1 LKKLASLLF
10 ACVMMIA
17 SWPHSAVRAYTP
29 VGVLPLTVIAQP
41 FNITGTSVVRFVF
54 TAPNEALLD
63 NGNIVDVQLHRR
75 VGTRD
80 SLRSIATGAAKVRV
94 IDTVS
99 TSLRNVKR
107 EADGRLVL
115 NTTVSMQSEAASSLT
130 FSFDGVYPVTLR
142 IRNAQTNE
150 VIASVLT
157 FVNKRQDLVASP
169 VPITTLIR
177 LTAKPSLSPEGI
189 VTVTD
194 ETRQKVGDFV
204 AFLATYSSPL
214 TIGIEPEILSALALS
229 DQTQDAQLLTNL
241 REQLRRFSVVTST
254 FAISDVSMFAAAS
267 LDDEFIEQLRLG
279 ESTLNRYLP
288 DVVIQRSSWIA
299 DAPVTTDGAQLLR
312 KAGIVSLLL
321 TPNAQRNTSGASSP
335 SVMTRPEGRPADYMS
350 IVKVDS
356 DIATALSSSAAN
368 TSPVLFAYRTAAVA
382 AILADDLRASG
393 QSSDALRIVVSS
405 QTGELVANNAL
416 SLTARAIVG
425 ANGLSVV
432 DMAAPYLVT
441 AQTPVTTFSAT
452 APSNSQERA
461 RQITAVRR
469 DVDATASMIGEA
481 DVRRD
486 LWAHLLSLGESSR
499 AGSAQRYL
507 DGLSGLLVATRQA
520 VTINTPGS
528 ITLSGR
534 NSTIRLQVRNNSATA
549 LIIRLRLASA
559 KLDLDTP
566 DRLVELNPE
575 STTEIEVPAQALS
588 NGRFPISMTVTTP
601 AGNVDVVP
609 RTTITARVN
618 ALAGYGQLVSISLL
632 LVLGAWWWS
641 HWRRGKV
648 GTARA
653 TTVSSQ

>member
-1 LKKLASLLF
+1 MKKLAVLLF
-10 ACVMMIA
+10 VFVITVA
-17 SWPHSAVRAYTP
+17 SWPHTVVRAYTP
-29 VGVLPLTVIAQP
+29 VGVLPLTVISQP
-41 FNITGTSVVRFVF
+41 FNITGASVVRFVF

-63 NGNIVDVQLHRR
+63 NRNIVDVQLHRR
-75 VGTRD
+75 VATRD
-80 SLRSIATGAAKVRV
+80 SLQSIATGEATVRV
-94 IDTVS
+94 VDTVS
-99 TSLRNVKR
+99 TSLRNVSR
-107 EADGRLVL
+107 DADGHLVL
-115 NTTVSMQSEAASSLT
+115 NTTVSMQSQAASSLT
-130 FSFDGVYPVTLR
+130 FSFDGVYPITLR
-142 IRNAQTNE
+142 IRNAQTDE
-150 VIASVLT
+150 VISSVLT
-157 FVNKRQDLVASP
+157 FVNKRQDIVSSP

-177 LTAKPSLSPEGI
+177 LSATPSLSPEG
-189 VTVTD
+189 TVAVSD
-194 ETRQKVGDFV
+194 DTRQKVRDFV
-204 AFLATYSSPL
+204 AFLATYSAPL

-254 FAISDVSMFAAAS
+254 FATTDVSMFAAAR

-288 DVVIQRSSWIA
+288 EVVIQRSSWIA
-299 DAPVTTDGAQLLR
+299 DAPVTAAGAQLLR
-312 KAGIVSLLL
+312 KAGIVSLLMM
-321 TPNAQRNTSGASSP
+321 PNAQRNTSAAGSSA
-335 SVMTRPEGRPADYMS
+335 VMTRPEGRPSDYMS

-356 DIATALSSSAAN
+356 DIATALSSSSAK
-368 TSPVLFAYRTAAVA
+368 TSPILSAYRGAAEA
-382 AILADDLRASG
+382 ALIADDLRASG
-393 QSSDALRIVVSS
+393 QSSDGLRIVVSS

-432 DMAAPYLVT
+432 DMAAPYVVT
-441 AQTPVTTFSAT
+441 AQTPITTFSST
-452 APSNSQERA
+452 PPTNSQDRA
-461 RQITAVRR
+461 QQISAARR
-469 DVDATASMIGEA
+469 DLDATASMIGDA

-486 LWAHLLSLGESSR
+486 LWAHLLSMGESSR

-507 DGLSGLLVATRQA
+507 DGLSALLLATRQA
-520 VTINTPGS
+520 VTINTPGT

-534 NSTIRLQVRNNSATA
+534 DSIIRLQVRNNSATS
-549 LIIRLRLASA
+549 LTIRLQLTSA
-559 KLDLDTP
+559 KLELDTP

-601 AGNVDVVP
+601 SGNVDVVA

-641 HWRRGKV
+641 HWRRGKIEA
-648 GTARA
+648 ARA
-653 TTVSSQ
+653 TTVSS

>member
-1 LKKLASLLF
+1 MLLF
-10 ACVMMIA
+10 VFVITVA
-17 SWPHSAVRAYTP
+17 SWPHTIVRAYTP
-29 VGVLPLTVIAQP
+29 VGVLPLTVISQP
-41 FNITGTSVVRFVF
+41 FNITGASVVRFVF

-63 NGNIVDVQLHRR
+63 NRNIVDVQLHRR
-75 VGTRD
+75 VATRD
-80 SLRSIATGAAKVRV
+80 SLQSIATGEATVRV
-94 IDTVS
+94 VDTVS
-99 TSLRNVKR
+99 TSLRNVSR
-107 EADGRLVL
+107 DADGHLVL
-115 NTTVSMQSEAASSLT
+115 NTTVSMQSQAASSLT
-130 FSFDGVYPVTLR
+130 FSFDGVYPITLR
-142 IRNAQTNE
+142 IRNAQTDE
-150 VIASVLT
+150 VISSVLT
-157 FVNKRQDLVASP
+157 FVNKRQDIVSSP

-177 LTAKPSLSPEGI
+177 LSATPSLSPEGT
-189 VTVTD
+189 VTVSD
-194 ETRQKVGDFV
+194 DTRQKVRDFV
-204 AFLATYSSPL
+204 AFLTTYSAPL

-254 FAISDVSMFAAAS
+254 FAITDVSMFAAAR

-299 DAPVTTDGAQLLR
+299 DAPVTAAGTQLLR
-312 KAGIVSLLL
+312 KAGIVSLLMM
-321 TPNAQRNTSGASSP
+321 PNAQRNTSAAGSP
-335 SVMTRPEGRPADYMS
+335 AVMTRPEGRPSDYMS

-356 DIATALSSSAAN
+356 DIATALSSSSAK
-368 TSPVLFAYRTAAVA
+368 TSPILSAYRGAAEA
-382 AILADDLRASG
+382 ALIADDLRASG
-393 QSSDALRIVVSS
+393 QSSDGLRIVVSS

-432 DMAAPYLVT
+432 DMAAPYVVT
-441 AQTPVTTFSAT
+441 AQTPITTFSST
-452 APSNSQERA
+452 APTNSQDRA
-461 RQITAVRR
+461 QQISAARR
-469 DVDATASMIGEA
+469 DLDATASMIGDA

-486 LWAHLLSLGESSR
+486 LWAHLLSMGESSR

-507 DGLSGLLVATRQA
+507 DGLSALLLATRQA
-520 VTINTPGS
+520 VTINTPGT

-534 NSTIRLQVRNNSATA
+534 DSIIRLQVRNNSATS
-549 LIIRLRLASA
+549 LTIRLQLTSA
-559 KLDLDTP
+559 KLELDTP

-601 AGNVDVVP
+601 SGNVDVVA

-641 HWRRGKV
+641 HWRRGKIEA
-648 GTARA
+648 ARA
-653 TTVSSQ
+653 TTVSS

>member
-1 LKKLASLLF
+1 
-10 ACVMMIA
+10 MA
-17 SWPHSAVRAYTP
+17 SWPHTVVRAYTP
-29 VGVLPLTVIAQP
+29 VGVLPLTVISQP
-41 FNITGTSVVRFVF
+41 FNITGASVVRFVF

-63 NGNIVDVQLHRR
+63 NRNIVDVQLHRR
-75 VGTRD
+75 VATRD
-80 SLRSIATGAAKVRV
+80 SLQSIATGEATVRV
-94 IDTVS
+94 VDTVS
-99 TSLRNVKR
+99 TSLRNVSR
-107 EADGRLVL
+107 DADGHLVL
-115 NTTVSMQSEAASSLT
+115 NTTVSMQSQAASSLT
-130 FSFDGVYPVTLR
+130 FSFDGVYPITLR
-142 IRNAQTNE
+142 IRNAQTDE
-150 VIASVLT
+150 VISSVLT
-157 FVNKRQDLVASP
+157 FVNKRQDIVSSP

-177 LTAKPSLSPEGI
+177 LSATPSLSPEGT
-189 VTVTD
+189 VTVSD
-194 ETRQKVGDFV
+194 DTRQKVRDFV
-204 AFLATYSSPL
+204 AFLTTYSAPL

-254 FAISDVSMFAAAS
+254 FATTDVSMFAAAR

-299 DAPVTTDGAQLLR
+299 DAPVTAAGAQLLR
-312 KAGIVSLLL
+312 KAGIVSLLMM
-321 TPNAQRNTSGASSP
+321 PNAQRNTSAAGSP
-335 SVMTRPEGRPADYMS
+335 AVMTRPEGRPSDYMS

-356 DIATALSSSAAN
+356 DIATALSSSSAK
-368 TSPVLFAYRTAAVA
+368 TSPILSAYRGAAEA
-382 AILADDLRASG
+382 ALIADDLRASG
-393 QSSDALRIVVSS
+393 QSSDGLRIVVSS

-432 DMAAPYLVT
+432 DMAAPYVVT
-441 AQTPVTTFSAT
+441 AQTPITTFSST
-452 APSNSQERA
+452 PPTNSQDRA
-461 RQITAVRR
+461 QQISAARR
-469 DVDATASMIGEA
+469 DLDATASMIGDA

-486 LWAHLLSLGESSR
+486 LWAHLLSMGESSR

-507 DGLSGLLVATRQA
+507 DGLSALLLATRQA
-520 VTINTPGS
+520 VTINTPGT

-534 NSTIRLQVRNNSATA
+534 DSIIRLQVRNNSATS
-549 LIIRLRLASA
+549 LTIRLQLTSA
-559 KLDLDTP
+559 KLELDTP

-601 AGNVDVVP
+601 SGNVDVVA

-641 HWRRGKV
+641 HWRRGKIEA
-648 GTARA
+648 ARA
-653 TTVSSQ
+653 TTVSS

>member
-1 LKKLASLLF
+1 
-10 ACVMMIA
+10 MA
-17 SWPHSAVRAYTP
+17 SWPHTVVRAYTP
-29 VGVLPLTVIAQP
+29 VGVLPLTVISQP
-41 FNITGTSVVRFVF
+41 FNITGASVVRFVF

-63 NGNIVDVQLHRR
+63 NRNIVDVQLHRR
-75 VGTRD
+75 VATRD
-80 SLRSIATGAAKVRV
+80 SLQSIATGEATVRV
-94 IDTVS
+94 VDTVS
-99 TSLRNVKR
+99 TSLRNVSR
-107 EADGRLVL
+107 DADGHLVL
-115 NTTVSMQSEAASSLT
+115 NTTVSMQSQAASSLT
-130 FSFDGVYPVTLR
+130 FSFDGVYPITLR
-142 IRNAQTNE
+142 IRNAQTDE
-150 VIASVLT
+150 VISSVLT
-157 FVNKRQDLVASP
+157 FVNKRQDIVSSP

-177 LTAKPSLSPEGI
+177 LSATPSLSPEG
-189 VTVTD
+189 TVAVSD
-194 ETRQKVGDFV
+194 DTRQKVRDFV
-204 AFLATYSSPL
+204 AFLATYSAPL

-254 FAISDVSMFAAAS
+254 FATTDVSMFAAAR

-288 DVVIQRSSWIA
+288 EVVIQRSSWIA
-299 DAPVTTDGAQLLR
+299 DAPVTAAGAQLLR
-312 KAGIVSLLL
+312 KAGIVSLLMM
-321 TPNAQRNTSGASSP
+321 PNAQRNTSAAGSP
-335 SVMTRPEGRPADYMS
+335 AVMTRPEGRPSDYMS

-356 DIATALSSSAAN
+356 DIATALSSSSAK
-368 TSPVLFAYRTAAVA
+368 TSPILSAYRGAAEA
-382 AILADDLRASG
+382 ALIADDLRASG
-393 QSSDALRIVVSS
+393 QSSDGLRIVVSS

-432 DMAAPYLVT
+432 DMAAPYIVT
-441 AQTPVTTFSAT
+441 AQTPITTFSST
-452 APSNSQERA
+452 PPTNSQDRA
-461 RQITAVRR
+461 QQISAARR
-469 DVDATASMIGEA
+469 DLDATASMIGDA

-486 LWAHLLSLGESSR
+486 LWAHLLSMGESSR

-507 DGLSGLLVATRQA
+507 DGLSALLLATRQA
-520 VTINTPGS
+520 VTINTPGT

-534 NSTIRLQVRNNSATA
+534 DSIIRLQVRNNSATS
-549 LIIRLRLASA
+549 LTIRLQLTSA
-559 KLDLDTP
+559 KLELDTP

-601 AGNVDVVP
+601 SGNVDVVA

-641 HWRRGKV
+641 HWRRGKIEA
-648 GTARA
+648 ARA
-653 TTVSSQ
+653 TTVSS

>member
-1 LKKLASLLF
+1 MLLF
-10 ACVMMIA
+10 VFVITVA
-17 SWPHSAVRAYTP
+17 SWPHTVVRAYTP
-29 VGVLPLTVIAQP
+29 AGVLPLTVISQP
-41 FNITGTSVVRFVF
+41 FNITGASVVRFVF

-63 NGNIVDVQLHRR
+63 NRNIVDVQLHRR
-75 VGTRD
+75 VATRD
-80 SLRSIATGAAKVRV
+80 SLQSIATGEATVRV
-94 IDTVS
+94 VDTVS
-99 TSLRNVKR
+99 TSLRNVSR
-107 EADGRLVL
+107 DADGHLVL
-115 NTTVSMQSEAASSLT
+115 NTTVSMQSQAASSLT
-130 FSFDGVYPVTLR
+130 FSFDGVYPITLR
-142 IRNAQTNE
+142 IRNAQTDE
-150 VIASVLT
+150 VISSVLT
-157 FVNKRQDLVASP
+157 FVNKRQDIVSSP

-177 LTAKPSLSPEGI
+177 LSATPSLSPEGT
-189 VTVTD
+189 VTVSD
-194 ETRQKVGDFV
+194 DTRQKVRDFV
-204 AFLATYSSPL
+204 AFLTTYSSPL

-254 FAISDVSMFAAAS
+254 FATTDVSMFAAAR

-299 DAPVTTDGAQLLR
+299 EAPVTAAGAQLLR
-312 KAGIVSLLL
+312 KAGIVSLLMM
-321 TPNAQRNTSGASSP
+321 PNAQRNTSAAGSP
-335 SVMTRPEGRPADYMS
+335 AVMTRPEGRPSDYMS

-356 DIATALSSSAAN
+356 DIATALSSSSAK
-368 TSPVLFAYRTAAVA
+368 TSPILSAYRGAAEA
-382 AILADDLRASG
+382 ALIADDLRASG
-393 QSSDALRIVVSS
+393 QSSDELRIVVSS

-432 DMAAPYLVT
+432 DMAAPYVVT
-441 AQTPVTTFSAT
+441 AQTPITTFSST
-452 APSNSQERA
+452 APTNSQDRA
-461 RQITAVRR
+461 QQISAARR
-469 DVDATASMIGEA
+469 DLDATASMIGDA

-486 LWAHLLSLGESSR
+486 LWAHLLSMGESSR

-507 DGLSGLLVATRQA
+507 DGLSALLLATRQA
-520 VTINTPGS
+520 VTINTPGT

-534 NSTIRLQVRNNSATA
+534 DSIIRLQVRNNSATS
-549 LIIRLRLASA
+549 LTIRLQLTSA
-559 KLDLDTP
+559 KLELDTP

-601 AGNVDVVP
+601 SGNVDVVA

-641 HWRRGKV
+641 HWRRGKIEA
-648 GTARA
+648 ARA
-653 TTVSSQ
+653 TTVSS

>member
-1 LKKLASLLF
+1 
-10 ACVMMIA
+10 MA
-17 SWPHSAVRAYTP
+17 SWPHTVVRAYTP
-29 VGVLPLTVIAQP
+29 VGVLPLTVISQP
-41 FNITGTSVVRFVF
+41 FNITGASVVRFVF

-63 NGNIVDVQLHRR
+63 NRNIVDVQLHRR
-75 VGTRD
+75 VATRD
-80 SLRSIATGAAKVRV
+80 SLQSIATGEATVRV
-94 IDTVS
+94 VDTVS
-99 TSLRNVKR
+99 TSLRNVSR
-107 EADGRLVL
+107 DADGHLVL
-115 NTTVSMQSEAASSLT
+115 NTTVSMQSQAASSLT
-130 FSFDGVYPVTLR
+130 FSFDGVYPITLR
-142 IRNAQTNE
+142 IRNAQTDE
-150 VIASVLT
+150 VISSVLT
-157 FVNKRQDLVASP
+157 FVNKRQDIVSSP

-177 LTAKPSLSPEGI
+177 LSATPSLSPEG
-189 VTVTD
+189 TVAVSD
-194 ETRQKVGDFV
+194 DTRQKVRDFV
-204 AFLATYSSPL
+204 AFLATYSAPL

-254 FAISDVSMFAAAS
+254 FATTDVSMFAAAR

-299 DAPVTTDGAQLLR
+299 DAPVTAAGAQLLR
-312 KAGIVSLLL
+312 KAGIVSLLMM
-321 TPNAQRNTSGASSP
+321 PNAQRNTSAAGSP
-335 SVMTRPEGRPADYMS
+335 AVMTRPEGRPSDYMS

-356 DIATALSSSAAN
+356 DIATALSSSSAK
-368 TSPVLFAYRTAAVA
+368 TSPILSAYRGAAEA
-382 AILADDLRASG
+382 ALIADDLRASG
-393 QSSDALRIVVSS
+393 QSSDGLRIVVSS

-432 DMAAPYLVT
+432 DMAAPYIVT
-441 AQTPVTTFSAT
+441 AQTPITTFSST
-452 APSNSQERA
+452 PPTNSQDRA
-461 RQITAVRR
+461 QQISAARR
-469 DVDATASMIGEA
+469 DLDATASMIGDA

-486 LWAHLLSLGESSR
+486 LWAHLLSMGESSR

-507 DGLSGLLVATRQA
+507 DGLSALLLATRQA
-520 VTINTPGS
+520 VTINTPGT

-534 NSTIRLQVRNNSATA
+534 DSIIRLQVRNNSATS
-549 LIIRLRLASA
+549 LTIRLQLTSA
-559 KLDLDTP
+559 KLELDTP

-601 AGNVDVVP
+601 SGNVDVVA

-641 HWRRGKV
+641 HWRRGKIEA
-648 GTARA
+648 ARA
-653 TTVSSQ
+653 TTVSS

>member
-1 LKKLASLLF
+1 LKKLAVLLF
-10 ACVMMIA
+10 VFVITVA
-17 SWPHSAVRAYTP
+17 SWPHTVVRAYTP
-29 VGVLPLTVIAQP
+29 VGVLPLTVISQP
-41 FNITGTSVVRFVF
+41 FNITGASVVRFVF

-63 NGNIVDVQLHRR
+63 NRNIVDVQLHRR
-75 VGTRD
+75 VATRD
-80 SLRSIATGAAKVRV
+80 SLQSIATGEATVRV
-94 IDTVS
+94 VDTVS
-99 TSLRNVKR
+99 TSLRNVSR
-107 EADGRLVL
+107 DADGHLVL
-115 NTTVSMQSEAASSLT
+115 NTTVSMQSQAASSLT
-130 FSFDGVYPVTLR
+130 FSFDGVYPITLR
-142 IRNAQTNE
+142 IRNAQTDE
-150 VIASVLT
+150 VISSVLT
-157 FVNKRQDLVASP
+157 FVNKRQDIVSSP

-177 LTAKPSLSPEGI
+177 LSATPSLSPEG
-189 VTVTD
+189 TVAVSD
-194 ETRQKVGDFV
+194 DTRQKVRDFV
-204 AFLATYSSPL
+204 AFLATYSAPL

-254 FAISDVSMFAAAS
+254 FATTDVSMFAAAR

-288 DVVIQRSSWIA
+288 EVVIQRSSWIA
-299 DAPVTTDGAQLLR
+299 DAPVTAAGAQLLR
-312 KAGIVSLLL
+312 KAGIVSLLMM
-321 TPNAQRNTSGASSP
+321 PNAQRNTSAAGSSA
-335 SVMTRPEGRPADYMS
+335 VMTRPEGRPSDYMS

-356 DIATALSSSAAN
+356 DIATALSSSSAK
-368 TSPVLFAYRTAAVA
+368 TSPILSAYRGAAEA
-382 AILADDLRASG
+382 ALIADDLRASG
-393 QSSDALRIVVSS
+393 QSSDGLRIVVSS

-432 DMAAPYLVT
+432 DMAAPYVVT
-441 AQTPVTTFSAT
+441 AQTPITTFSST
-452 APSNSQERA
+452 PPTNSQDRA
-461 RQITAVRR
+461 QQISAARR
-469 DVDATASMIGEA
+469 DLDATASMIGDA

-486 LWAHLLSLGESSR
+486 LWAHLLSMGESSR

-507 DGLSGLLVATRQA
+507 DGLSALLLATRQA
-520 VTINTPGS
+520 VTINTPGT

-534 NSTIRLQVRNNSATA
+534 DSIIRLQVRNNSATS
-549 LIIRLRLASA
+549 LTIRLQLTSA
-559 KLDLDTP
+559 KLELDTP

-601 AGNVDVVP
+601 SGNVDVVA

-641 HWRRGKV
+641 HWRRGKIEA
-648 GTARA
+648 ARA
-653 TTVSSQ
+653 TTVSS

>member
-1 LKKLASLLF
+1 MKKLAVLLF
-10 ACVMMIA
+10 VFVITMA
-17 SWPHSAVRAYTP
+17 SWPHTVVRAYTP
-29 VGVLPLTVIAQP
+29 VGVLPLTVISQP
-41 FNITGTSVVRFVF
+41 FNITGASVVRFVF

-63 NGNIVDVQLHRR
+63 NRNIVDVQLHRR
-75 VGTRD
+75 VATRD
-80 SLRSIATGAAKVRV
+80 SLQSIATGEATVRV
-94 IDTVS
+94 VDTVS
-99 TSLRNVKR
+99 TSLRNVSR
-107 EADGRLVL
+107 DADGHLVL
-115 NTTVSMQSEAASSLT
+115 NTTVSMQSQAASSLT
-130 FSFDGVYPVTLR
+130 FSFDGVYPITLR
-142 IRNAQTNE
+142 IRNAQTDE
-150 VIASVLT
+150 VISSVLT
-157 FVNKRQDLVASP
+157 FVNKRQDIVSSP

-177 LTAKPSLSPEGI
+177 LSATPSLSPEG
-189 VTVTD
+189 TVAVSD
-194 ETRQKVGDFV
+194 DTRQKVRDFV
-204 AFLATYSSPL
+204 AFLATYSAPL

-254 FAISDVSMFAAAS
+254 FATTDVSMFAAAR

-288 DVVIQRSSWIA
+288 EVVIQRSSWIA
-299 DAPVTTDGAQLLR
+299 DAPVTAAGAQLLR
-312 KAGIVSLLL
+312 KAGIVSLLMM
-321 TPNAQRNTSGASSP
+321 PNAQRNTSAAGSP
-335 SVMTRPEGRPADYMS
+335 AVMTRPEGRPSDYMS

-356 DIATALSSSAAN
+356 DIATALSSSSAK
-368 TSPVLFAYRTAAVA
+368 TSPILSAYRGAAEA
-382 AILADDLRASG
+382 ALIADDLRASG
-393 QSSDALRIVVSS
+393 QSSDGLRIVVSS

-432 DMAAPYLVT
+432 DMAAPYVVT
-441 AQTPVTTFSAT
+441 AQTPITTFSST
-452 APSNSQERA
+452 PPTNSQDRA
-461 RQITAVRR
+461 QQISAARR
-469 DVDATASMIGEA
+469 DLDATASMIGDA

-486 LWAHLLSLGESSR
+486 LWAHLLSMGESSR

-507 DGLSGLLVATRQA
+507 DGLSALLLATRQA
-520 VTINTPGS
+520 VTINTPGT

-534 NSTIRLQVRNNSATA
+534 DSIIRLQVRNNSATS
-549 LIIRLRLASA
+549 LTIRLQLTSA
-559 KLDLDTP
+559 KLELDTP

-601 AGNVDVVP
+601 SGNVDVVA

-641 HWRRGKV
+641 HWRRGKIEA
-648 GTARA
+648 ARA
-653 TTVSSQ
+653 TTVSS

>member
-1 LKKLASLLF
+1 
-10 ACVMMIA
+10 MA
-17 SWPHSAVRAYTP
+17 SWPHTVVRAYTP
-29 VGVLPLTVIAQP
+29 VGVLPLTVISQP
-41 FNITGTSVVRFVF
+41 FNITGASVVRFVF

-63 NGNIVDVQLHRR
+63 NRNIVDVQLHRR
-75 VGTRD
+75 VATRD
-80 SLRSIATGAAKVRV
+80 SLQSIATGEATVRV
-94 IDTVS
+94 VDTVS
-99 TSLRNVKR
+99 TSLRNVSR
-107 EADGRLVL
+107 DADGHLVL
-115 NTTVSMQSEAASSLT
+115 NTTVSMQSQAASSLT
-130 FSFDGVYPVTLR
+130 FSFDGVYPITLR
-142 IRNAQTNE
+142 IRSAQTDE
-150 VIASVLT
+150 VISSVLT
-157 FVNKRQDLVASP
+157 FVNKRQDIVSSP

-177 LTAKPSLSPEGI
+177 LSATPSLSPEGT
-189 VTVTD
+189 VTVSD
-194 ETRQKVGDFV
+194 DTRQKVRDFV
-204 AFLATYSSPL
+204 AFLTTYSAPL

-254 FAISDVSMFAAAS
+254 FATTDVSMFAAAR

-299 DAPVTTDGAQLLR
+299 DAPVTAAGTQLLR
-312 KAGIVSLLL
+312 KAGIVSLLMM
-321 TPNAQRNTSGASSP
+321 PNAQRNTSAAGSP
-335 SVMTRPEGRPADYMS
+335 AVMTRPEGRPSDYMS

-356 DIATALSSSAAN
+356 DIATALSSSSAK
-368 TSPVLFAYRTAAVA
+368 TSPILSAYRGAAEA
-382 AILADDLRASG
+382 ALIADDLRASG
-393 QSSDALRIVVSS
+393 QSSDGLRIVVSS

-432 DMAAPYLVT
+432 DMAAPYVVT
-441 AQTPVTTFSAT
+441 AQTPITTFSST
-452 APSNSQERA
+452 APTNSQDRA
-461 RQITAVRR
+461 QQISAARR
-469 DVDATASMIGEA
+469 DLDATASMIGDA

-486 LWAHLLSLGESSR
+486 LWAHLLSMGESSR

-507 DGLSGLLVATRQA
+507 DGLSALLLATRQA
-520 VTINTPGS
+520 VTINTPGT

-534 NSTIRLQVRNNSATA
+534 DSIIRLQVRNNSATS
-549 LIIRLRLASA
+549 LTIRLQLTSA
-559 KLDLDTP
+559 KLELDTP

-601 AGNVDVVP
+601 SGNVDVVA

-641 HWRRGKV
+641 HWRRGKIEA
-648 GTARA
+648 ARA
-653 TTVSSQ
+653 TTVSS

>member
-1 LKKLASLLF
+1 
-10 ACVMMIA
+10 
-17 SWPHSAVRAYTP
+17 
-29 VGVLPLTVIAQP
+29 
-41 FNITGTSVVRFVF
+41 
-54 TAPNEALLD
+54 
-63 NGNIVDVQLHRR
+63 
-75 VGTRD
+75 
-80 SLRSIATGAAKVRV
+80 
-94 IDTVS
+94 
-99 TSLRNVKR
+99 
-107 EADGRLVL
+107 
-115 NTTVSMQSEAASSLT
+115 
-130 FSFDGVYPVTLR
+130 
-142 IRNAQTNE
+142 
-150 VIASVLT
+150 
-157 FVNKRQDLVASP
+157 VNKRQDIVSSP

-177 LTAKPSLSPEGI
+177 LSATPSLSPEGT
-189 VTVTD
+189 VTVSD
-194 ETRQKVGDFV
+194 DTRQKVRDFV
-204 AFLATYSSPL
+204 AFLTTYSAPL

-254 FAISDVSMFAAAS
+254 FATTDVSMFAAAR

-299 DAPVTTDGAQLLR
+299 DAPVTAAGAQLLR
-312 KAGIVSLLL
+312 KAGIVSLLMM
-321 TPNAQRNTSGASSP
+321 PNAQRNTSAAGSP
-335 SVMTRPEGRPADYMS
+335 AVMTRPEGRPSDYMS

-356 DIATALSSSAAN
+356 DIATALSSSSAK
-368 TSPVLFAYRTAAVA
+368 TSPILSAYRGAAEA
-382 AILADDLRASG
+382 ALIADDLRASG
-393 QSSDALRIVVSS
+393 QSSDGLRIVVSS

-432 DMAAPYLVT
+432 DMAAPYVVT
-441 AQTPVTTFSAT
+441 AQTPITTFSST
-452 APSNSQERA
+452 PPTNSQDRA
-461 RQITAVRR
+461 QQISAARR
-469 DVDATASMIGEA
+469 DLDATASMIGDA

-486 LWAHLLSLGESSR
+486 LWAHLLSMGESSR

-507 DGLSGLLVATRQA
+507 DGLSALLLATRQA
-520 VTINTPGS
+520 VTINTPGT

-534 NSTIRLQVRNNSATA
+534 DSIIRLQVRNNSATS
-549 LIIRLRLASA
+549 LTIRLQLTSA
-559 KLDLDTP
+559 KLELDTP

-601 AGNVDVVP
+601 SGNVDVVA

-641 HWRRGKV
+641 HWRRGKIEA
-648 GTARA
+648 ARA
-653 TTVSSQ
+653 TTVSS

>member
-1 LKKLASLLF
+1 
-10 ACVMMIA
+10 MA
-17 SWPHSAVRAYTP
+17 SWPHTVVRAYTP
-29 VGVLPLTVIAQP
+29 VGVLPLTVISQP
-41 FNITGTSVVRFVF
+41 FNITGASVVRFVF

-63 NGNIVDVQLHRR
+63 NRNIVDVQLHRR
-75 VGTRD
+75 VATRD
-80 SLRSIATGAAKVRV
+80 SLQSIATGEATVRV
-94 IDTVS
+94 VDTVS
-99 TSLRNVKR
+99 TSLRNVSR
-107 EADGRLVL
+107 DADGHLVL
-115 NTTVSMQSEAASSLT
+115 NTTVSMQSQAASSLT
-130 FSFDGVYPVTLR
+130 FSFDGVYPITLR
-142 IRNAQTNE
+142 IRNAQTDE
-150 VIASVLT
+150 VISSVLT
-157 FVNKRQDLVASP
+157 FVNKRQDIVSSP

-177 LTAKPSLSPEGI
+177 LSATPSLSPEGT
-189 VTVTD
+189 VTVSD
-194 ETRQKVGDFV
+194 DTRQKVRDFV
-204 AFLATYSSPL
+204 AFLTTYSAPL

-254 FAISDVSMFAAAS
+254 FATTDVSMFAAAR

-299 DAPVTTDGAQLLR
+299 DAPVTAAGAQLLR
-312 KAGIVSLLL
+312 KAGIVSLLMM
-321 TPNAQRNTSGASSP
+321 PNAQRNTSAAGSP
-335 SVMTRPEGRPADYMS
+335 AVMTRPEGRPSDYMS

-356 DIATALSSSAAN
+356 DIATALSSSSAK
-368 TSPVLFAYRTAAVA
+368 TSPILSAYRGAAEA
-382 AILADDLRASG
+382 ALIADDLRASG
-393 QSSDALRIVVSS
+393 QSSDGLRIVVSS

-432 DMAAPYLVT
+432 DMAAPYIVT
-441 AQTPVTTFSAT
+441 AQTPITTFSST
-452 APSNSQERA
+452 PPTNSQDRA
-461 RQITAVRR
+461 QQISAARR
-469 DVDATASMIGEA
+469 DLDATASMIGDA

-486 LWAHLLSLGESSR
+486 LWAHLLSMGESSR

-507 DGLSGLLVATRQA
+507 DGLSALLLATRQA
-520 VTINTPGS
+520 VTINTPGT

-534 NSTIRLQVRNNSATA
+534 DSIIRLQVRNNSATS
-549 LIIRLRLASA
+549 LTIRLQLTSA
-559 KLDLDTP
+559 KLELDTP

-601 AGNVDVVP
+601 SGNVDVVA

-641 HWRRGKV
+641 HWRRGKIEA
-648 GTARA
+648 ARA
-653 TTVSSQ
+653 TTVSS

>member
-1 LKKLASLLF
+1 LKKLAVLLF
-10 ACVMMIA
+10 VFVITMA
-17 SWPHSAVRAYTP
+17 SWPHTVVRAYTP
-29 VGVLPLTVIAQP
+29 VGVLPLTVISQP
-41 FNITGTSVVRFVF
+41 FNITGASVVRFVF

-63 NGNIVDVQLHRR
+63 NRNIVDVQLHRR
-75 VGTRD
+75 VATRD
-80 SLRSIATGAAKVRV
+80 SLQSIATGEATVRV
-94 IDTVS
+94 VDTVS
-99 TSLRNVKR
+99 TSLRNVSR
-107 EADGRLVL
+107 DADGHLVL
-115 NTTVSMQSEAASSLT
+115 NTTVSMQSQAASSLT
-130 FSFDGVYPVTLR
+130 FSFDGVYPITLR
-142 IRNAQTNE
+142 IRNAQTDE
-150 VIASVLT
+150 VISSVLT
-157 FVNKRQDLVASP
+157 FVNKRQDIVSSP

-177 LTAKPSLSPEGI
+177 LSATPSLSPEG
-189 VTVTD
+189 TVAVSD
-194 ETRQKVGDFV
+194 DTRQKVRDFV
-204 AFLATYSSPL
+204 AFLATYSAPL

-254 FAISDVSMFAAAS
+254 FATTDVSMFAAAR

-288 DVVIQRSSWIA
+288 EVVIQRSSWIA
-299 DAPVTTDGAQLLR
+299 DAPVTAAGAQLLR
-312 KAGIVSLLL
+312 KAGIVSLLMM
-321 TPNAQRNTSGASSP
+321 PNAQRNTSAAGSP
-335 SVMTRPEGRPADYMS
+335 AVMTRPEGRPSDYMS

-356 DIATALSSSAAN
+356 DIATALSSSSAK
-368 TSPVLFAYRTAAVA
+368 TSPILSAYRGAAEA
-382 AILADDLRASG
+382 ALIADDLRASG
-393 QSSDALRIVVSS
+393 QSSDGLRIVVSS

-432 DMAAPYLVT
+432 DMAAPYVVT
-441 AQTPVTTFSAT
+441 AQTPITTFSST
-452 APSNSQERA
+452 PPTNSQDRA
-461 RQITAVRR
+461 QQISAARR
-469 DVDATASMIGEA
+469 DLDATASMIEDA

-486 LWAHLLSLGESSR
+486 LWAHLLSMGESSR

-507 DGLSGLLVATRQA
+507 DGLSALLLATRQA
-520 VTINTPGS
+520 VTINTPGT

-534 NSTIRLQVRNNSATA
+534 DSIIRLQVRNNSATS
-549 LIIRLRLASA
+549 LTIRLQLTSA
-559 KLDLDTP
+559 KLELDTP

-601 AGNVDVVP
+601 SGNVDVVA

-641 HWRRGKV
+641 HWRRGKIEA
-648 GTARA
+648 ARA
-653 TTVSSQ
+653 TTVSS

>member
-1 LKKLASLLF
+1 MKKLAVLLF
-10 ACVMMIA
+10 VFVITMA
-17 SWPHSAVRAYTP
+17 SWPHTVVRAYTP
-29 VGVLPLTVIAQP
+29 VGVLPLTVISQP
-41 FNITGTSVVRFVF
+41 FNITGASVVRFVF

-63 NGNIVDVQLHRR
+63 NRNIVDVQLHRR
-75 VGTRD
+75 VATRD
-80 SLRSIATGAAKVRV
+80 SLQSIATGEATVRV
-94 IDTVS
+94 VDTVS
-99 TSLRNVKR
+99 TSLRNVSR
-107 EADGRLVL
+107 DADGHLVL
-115 NTTVSMQSEAASSLT
+115 NTTVSMQSQAASSLT
-130 FSFDGVYPVTLR
+130 FSFDGVYPITLR
-142 IRNAQTNE
+142 IRNAQTDE
-150 VIASVLT
+150 VISSVLT
-157 FVNKRQDLVASP
+157 FVNKRQDIVSSP

-177 LTAKPSLSPEGI
+177 LSATPSLSPEG
-189 VTVTD
+189 TVAVSD
-194 ETRQKVGDFV
+194 DTRQKVRDFV
-204 AFLATYSSPL
+204 AFLATYSAPL

-254 FAISDVSMFAAAS
+254 FATTDVSMFAAAR

-288 DVVIQRSSWIA
+288 EVVIQRSSWIA
-299 DAPVTTDGAQLLR
+299 DAPVTAAGAQLLR
-312 KAGIVSLLL
+312 KAGIVSLLMM
-321 TPNAQRNTSGASSP
+321 PNAQRNTSAAGSP
-335 SVMTRPEGRPADYMS
+335 AVMTRPEGRPSDYMS

-356 DIATALSSSAAN
+356 DIATALSSSSAK
-368 TSPVLFAYRTAAVA
+368 TSPILSAYRGAAEA
-382 AILADDLRASG
+382 ALIADDLRASG
-393 QSSDALRIVVSS
+393 QSSDGLRIVVSS

-432 DMAAPYLVT
+432 DMAAPYVVT
-441 AQTPVTTFSAT
+441 AQTPITTFSST
-452 APSNSQERA
+452 PPTNSQDRA
-461 RQITAVRR
+461 QQISAARR
-469 DVDATASMIGEA
+469 DLDATASMIEDA

-486 LWAHLLSLGESSR
+486 LWAHLLSMGESSR

-507 DGLSGLLVATRQA
+507 DGLSALLLATRQA
-520 VTINTPGS
+520 VTINTPGT

-534 NSTIRLQVRNNSATA
+534 DSIIRLQVRNNSATS
-549 LIIRLRLASA
+549 LTIRLQLTSA
-559 KLDLDTP
+559 KLELDTP

-601 AGNVDVVP
+601 SGNVDVVA

-641 HWRRGKV
+641 HWRRGKIEA
-648 GTARA
+648 ARA
-653 TTVSSQ
+653 TTVSS

>member
-1 LKKLASLLF
+1 MKKLAVLLF
-10 ACVMMIA
+10 VFVITMA
-17 SWPHSAVRAYTP
+17 SWPHTVVRAYTP
-29 VGVLPLTVIAQP
+29 VGVLPLTVISQP
-41 FNITGTSVVRFVF
+41 FNITGASVVRFVF

-63 NGNIVDVQLHRR
+63 NRNIVDVQLHRR
-75 VGTRD
+75 VATRD
-80 SLRSIATGAAKVRV
+80 SLQSIATGEATVRV
-94 IDTVS
+94 VDTVS
-99 TSLRNVKR
+99 TSLRNVSR
-107 EADGRLVL
+107 DADGHLVL
-115 NTTVSMQSEAASSLT
+115 NTTVSMQSQAASSLT
-130 FSFDGVYPVTLR
+130 FSFDGVYPITLR
-142 IRNAQTNE
+142 IRNAQTDE
-150 VIASVLT
+150 VISSVLT
-157 FVNKRQDLVASP
+157 FVNKRQDIVSSP

-177 LTAKPSLSPEGI
+177 LSATPSLSPEGT
-189 VTVTD
+189 VTVSD
-194 ETRQKVGDFV
+194 DTRQKVRDFV
-204 AFLATYSSPL
+204 AFLTTYSAPL

-254 FAISDVSMFAAAS
+254 FATTDVSMFAAAR

-299 DAPVTTDGAQLLR
+299 DAPVTAAGAQLLR
-312 KAGIVSLLL
+312 KAGIVSLLMM
-321 TPNAQRNTSGASSP
+321 PNAQRNTSAAGSP
-335 SVMTRPEGRPADYMS
+335 AVMTRPEGRPSDYMS

-356 DIATALSSSAAN
+356 DIATALSSSSAK
-368 TSPVLFAYRTAAVA
+368 TSPILSAYRGAAEA
-382 AILADDLRASG
+382 ALIADDLRASG
-393 QSSDALRIVVSS
+393 QSSDELRIVVSS

-432 DMAAPYLVT
+432 DMAAPYVVT
-441 AQTPVTTFSAT
+441 AQTPITTFSST
-452 APSNSQERA
+452 PPTNSQDRA
-461 RQITAVRR
+461 QQISAARR
-469 DVDATASMIGEA
+469 DLDATASMIGDA

-486 LWAHLLSLGESSR
+486 LWAHLLSMGESSR

-507 DGLSGLLVATRQA
+507 DGLSALLLATRQA
-520 VTINTPGS
+520 VTINTPGT

-534 NSTIRLQVRNNSATA
+534 DSIIRLQVRNNSATS
-549 LIIRLRLASA
+549 LTIRLQLTSA
-559 KLDLDTP
+559 KLELDTP

-601 AGNVDVVP
+601 SGNVDVVA

-641 HWRRGKV
+641 HWRRGKIEA
-648 GTARA
+648 ARA
-653 TTVSSQ
+653 TTVSS

>member
-1 LKKLASLLF
+1 
-10 ACVMMIA
+10 
-17 SWPHSAVRAYTP
+17 
-29 VGVLPLTVIAQP
+29 VISQP
-41 FNITGTSVVRFVF
+41 FNITGASVVRFVF

-63 NGNIVDVQLHRR
+63 NRNIVDVQLHRR
-75 VGTRD
+75 VATRD
-80 SLRSIATGAAKVRV
+80 SLQSIATGEATVRV
-94 IDTVS
+94 VDTVS
-99 TSLRNVKR
+99 TSLRNVSR
-107 EADGRLVL
+107 DADGHLVL
-115 NTTVSMQSEAASSLT
+115 NTTVSMQSQAASSLT
-130 FSFDGVYPVTLR
+130 FSFDGVYPITLR
-142 IRNAQTNE
+142 IRNAQTDE
-150 VIASVLT
+150 VISSVLT
-157 FVNKRQDLVASP
+157 FVNKRQDIVSSP

-177 LTAKPSLSPEGI
+177 LSATPSLSPEGT
-189 VTVTD
+189 VTVSD
-194 ETRQKVGDFV
+194 DTRQKVRDFV
-204 AFLATYSSPL
+204 AFLATYSAPL

-254 FAISDVSMFAAAS
+254 FATTDVSMFAAAR

-299 DAPVTTDGAQLLR
+299 DAPVTAAGAQLLR
-312 KAGIVSLLL
+312 KAGIVSLLMM
-321 TPNAQRNTSGASSP
+321 PNAQRNTSAAGSP
-335 SVMTRPEGRPADYMS
+335 AVMTRPEGRPSDYMS

-356 DIATALSSSAAN
+356 DIATALSSSSAK
-368 TSPVLFAYRTAAVA
+368 TSPILSAYRGAAEA
-382 AILADDLRASG
+382 ALIADDLRASG
-393 QSSDALRIVVSS
+393 QSSDELRIVVSS

-432 DMAAPYLVT
+432 DMAAPYVVT
-441 AQTPVTTFSAT
+441 AQTPITTFSST
-452 APSNSQERA
+452 PPTNSQDRA
-461 RQITAVRR
+461 QQISAARR
-469 DVDATASMIGEA
+469 DLDATASMIGDA

-486 LWAHLLSLGESSR
+486 LWAHLLSMGESSR

-507 DGLSGLLVATRQA
+507 DGLSALLLATRQA
-520 VTINTPGS
+520 VTINTPGT

-534 NSTIRLQVRNNSATA
+534 DSIIRLQVRNNSATS
-549 LIIRLRLASA
+549 LTIRLQLTSA
-559 KLDLDTP
+559 KLELDTP

-601 AGNVDVVP
+601 SGNVDVVA

-641 HWRRGKV
+641 HWRRGKIEA
-648 GTARA
+648 ARA
-653 TTVSSQ
+653 TTVSS

>member
-1 LKKLASLLF
+1 MKKLAVLLF
-10 ACVMMIA
+10 VFVITVA
-17 SWPHSAVRAYTP
+17 SWPHTVVRAYTP
-29 VGVLPLTVIAQP
+29 VGVLPLTVISQP
-41 FNITGTSVVRFVF
+41 FNITGASVVRFVF

-63 NGNIVDVQLHRR
+63 NRNIVDVQLHRR
-75 VGTRD
+75 VATRD
-80 SLRSIATGAAKVRV
+80 SLQSIATGEATVRV
-94 IDTVS
+94 VDTVS
-99 TSLRNVKR
+99 TSLRNVSR
-107 EADGRLVL
+107 DADGHLVL
-115 NTTVSMQSEAASSLT
+115 NTTVSMQSQAASSLT
-130 FSFDGVYPVTLR
+130 FSFDGVYPITLR
-142 IRNAQTNE
+142 IRNAQTDE
-150 VIASVLT
+150 VISSVLT
-157 FVNKRQDLVASP
+157 FVNKRQDIVSSP

-177 LTAKPSLSPEGI
+177 LSATPSLSPEG
-189 VTVTD
+189 TVAVSD
-194 ETRQKVGDFV
+194 DTRQKVRDFV
-204 AFLATYSSPL
+204 AFLATYSAPL

-254 FAISDVSMFAAAS
+254 FATTDVSMFAAAR

-288 DVVIQRSSWIA
+288 EVVIQRSSWIA
-299 DAPVTTDGAQLLR
+299 DAPVTAAGAQLLR
-312 KAGIVSLLL
+312 KAGIVSLLMM
-321 TPNAQRNTSGASSP
+321 PNAQRNTSAAGSP
-335 SVMTRPEGRPADYMS
+335 AVMTRPEGRPSDYMS

-356 DIATALSSSAAN
+356 DIATALSSSSAK
-368 TSPVLFAYRTAAVA
+368 TSPILSAYRGAAEA
-382 AILADDLRASG
+382 ALIADDLRASG
-393 QSSDALRIVVSS
+393 QSSDGLRIVVSS

-432 DMAAPYLVT
+432 DMAAPYVVT
-441 AQTPVTTFSAT
+441 AQTPITTFSST
-452 APSNSQERA
+452 PPTNSQDRA
-461 RQITAVRR
+461 QQISAARR
-469 DVDATASMIGEA
+469 DLDATASMIEDA

-486 LWAHLLSLGESSR
+486 LWAHLLSMGESSR

-507 DGLSGLLVATRQA
+507 DGLSALLLATRQA
-520 VTINTPGS
+520 VTINTPGT

-534 NSTIRLQVRNNSATA
+534 DSIIRLQVRNNSATS
-549 LIIRLRLASA
+549 LTIRLQLTSA
-559 KLDLDTP
+559 KLELDTP

-601 AGNVDVVP
+601 SGNVDVVA

-641 HWRRGKV
+641 HWRRGKIEA
-648 GTARA
+648 ARA
-653 TTVSSQ
+653 TTVSS

>member
-1 LKKLASLLF
+1 LKKLAVLLF
-10 ACVMMIA
+10 VFVITVA
-17 SWPHSAVRAYTP
+17 SWPHTVVRAYTP
-29 VGVLPLTVIAQP
+29 AGVLPLTVISQP
-41 FNITGTSVVRFVF
+41 FNITGASVVRFVF

-63 NGNIVDVQLHRR
+63 NRNIVDVQLHRR
-75 VGTRD
+75 VATRD
-80 SLRSIATGAAKVRV
+80 SLQSIATGEATVRV
-94 IDTVS
+94 VDTVS
-99 TSLRNVKR
+99 TSLRNVSR
-107 EADGRLVL
+107 DADGHLVL
-115 NTTVSMQSEAASSLT
+115 NTTVSMQSQAASSLT
-130 FSFDGVYPVTLR
+130 FSFDGVYPITLR
-142 IRNAQTNE
+142 IRNAQTDE
-150 VIASVLT
+150 VISSVLT
-157 FVNKRQDLVASP
+157 FVNKRQDIVSSP

-177 LTAKPSLSPEGI
+177 LSATPSLSPEGT
-189 VTVTD
+189 VTVSD
-194 ETRQKVGDFV
+194 DTRQKVRDFV
-204 AFLATYSSPL
+204 AFLTTYSSPL

-254 FAISDVSMFAAAS
+254 FATTDVSMFAAAR

-299 DAPVTTDGAQLLR
+299 EAPVTAAGAQLLR
-312 KAGIVSLLL
+312 KAGIVSLLMM
-321 TPNAQRNTSGASSP
+321 PNAQRNTSAAGSP
-335 SVMTRPEGRPADYMS
+335 AVMTRPEGRPSDYMS

-356 DIATALSSSAAN
+356 DIATALSSSSAK
-368 TSPVLFAYRTAAVA
+368 TSPILSAYRGAAEA
-382 AILADDLRASG
+382 ALIADDLRASG
-393 QSSDALRIVVSS
+393 QSSDELRIVVSS

-432 DMAAPYLVT
+432 DMAAPYVVT
-441 AQTPVTTFSAT
+441 AQTPITTFSST
-452 APSNSQERA
+452 APTNSQDRA
-461 RQITAVRR
+461 QQISAARR
-469 DVDATASMIGEA
+469 DLDATASMIGDA

-486 LWAHLLSLGESSR
+486 LWAHLLSMGESSR

-507 DGLSGLLVATRQA
+507 DGLSALLLATRQA
-520 VTINTPGS
+520 VTINTPGT

-534 NSTIRLQVRNNSATA
+534 DSIIRLQVRNNSATS
-549 LIIRLRLASA
+549 LTIRLQLTSA
-559 KLDLDTP
+559 KLELDTP

-601 AGNVDVVP
+601 SGNVDVVA

-641 HWRRGKV
+641 HWRRGKIEA
-648 GTARA
+648 ARA
-653 TTVSSQ
+653 TTVSS

>member
-1 LKKLASLLF
+1 
-10 ACVMMIA
+10 
-17 SWPHSAVRAYTP
+17 
-29 VGVLPLTVIAQP
+29 VISQP
-41 FNITGTSVVRFVF
+41 FNITGASVVRFVF

-63 NGNIVDVQLHRR
+63 NRNIVDVQLHRR
-75 VGTRD
+75 VATRD
-80 SLRSIATGAAKVRV
+80 SLQSIATGEATVRV
-94 IDTVS
+94 VDTVS
-99 TSLRNVKR
+99 TSLRNVSR
-107 EADGRLVL
+107 DADGHLVL
-115 NTTVSMQSEAASSLT
+115 NTTVSMQSQAASSLT
-130 FSFDGVYPVTLR
+130 FSFDGVYPITLR
-142 IRNAQTNE
+142 IRNAQTDE
-150 VIASVLT
+150 VISSVLT
-157 FVNKRQDLVASP
+157 FVNKRQDIVSSP

-177 LTAKPSLSPEGI
+177 LSATPSLSPEGT
-189 VTVTD
+189 VTVSD
-194 ETRQKVGDFV
+194 DTRQKVRDFV
-204 AFLATYSSPL
+204 AFLTTYSAPL

-254 FAISDVSMFAAAS
+254 FATTDVSMFAAAR

-299 DAPVTTDGAQLLR
+299 DAPVTAAGAQLLR
-312 KAGIVSLLL
+312 KAGIVSLLMM
-321 TPNAQRNTSGASSP
+321 PNAQRNTSAAGSP
-335 SVMTRPEGRPADYMS
+335 AVMTRPEGRPSDYMS

-356 DIATALSSSAAN
+356 DIATALSSSSAK
-368 TSPVLFAYRTAAVA
+368 TSPILSAYRGAAEA
-382 AILADDLRASG
+382 ALIADDLRASG
-393 QSSDALRIVVSS
+393 QSSDELRIVVSS

-432 DMAAPYLVT
+432 DMAAPYVVT
-441 AQTPVTTFSAT
+441 AQTPITTFSST
-452 APSNSQERA
+452 PPTNSQDRA
-461 RQITAVRR
+461 QQISAARR
-469 DVDATASMIGEA
+469 DLDATASMIGDA

-486 LWAHLLSLGESSR
+486 LWAHLLSMGESSR

-507 DGLSGLLVATRQA
+507 DGLSALLLATRQA
-520 VTINTPGS
+520 VTINTPGT

-534 NSTIRLQVRNNSATA
+534 DSIIRLQVRNNSATS
-549 LIIRLRLASA
+549 LTIRLQLTSA
-559 KLDLDTP
+559 KLELDTP

-601 AGNVDVVP
+601 SGNVDVVA

-641 HWRRGKV
+641 HWRRGKIEA
-648 GTARA
+648 ARA
-653 TTVSSQ
+653 TTVSS

>member
-1 LKKLASLLF
+1 
-10 ACVMMIA
+10 MA
-17 SWPHSAVRAYTP
+17 SWPHTVVRAYTP
-29 VGVLPLTVIAQP
+29 VGVLPLTVISQP
-41 FNITGTSVVRFVF
+41 FNITGASVVRFVF

-63 NGNIVDVQLHRR
+63 NRNIVDVQLHRR
-75 VGTRD
+75 VATRD
-80 SLRSIATGAAKVRV
+80 SLQSIATGEATVRV
-94 IDTVS
+94 VDTVS
-99 TSLRNVKR
+99 TSLRNVSR
-107 EADGRLVL
+107 DADGHLVL
-115 NTTVSMQSEAASSLT
+115 NTTVSMQSQAASSLT
-130 FSFDGVYPVTLR
+130 FSFDGVYPITLR
-142 IRNAQTNE
+142 IRNAQTDE
-150 VIASVLT
+150 VISSVLT
-157 FVNKRQDLVASP
+157 FVNKRQDIVSSP

-177 LTAKPSLSPEGI
+177 LSATPSLSPEGT
-189 VTVTD
+189 VTVSD
-194 ETRQKVGDFV
+194 DTRQKVRDFV
-204 AFLATYSSPL
+204 AFLTTYSSPL
-214 TIGIEPEILSALALS
+214 TSGIEPEILSALALS

-254 FAISDVSMFAAAS
+254 FATTDVSMFAAAR

-299 DAPVTTDGAQLLR
+299 EAPVTAAGAQLLR
-312 KAGIVSLLL
+312 KAGIVSLLMM
-321 TPNAQRNTSGASSP
+321 PNAQRNTSAAGSP
-335 SVMTRPEGRPADYMS
+335 AVMTRPEGRPSDYMS

-356 DIATALSSSAAN
+356 DIATALSSSSAK
-368 TSPVLFAYRTAAVA
+368 TSPILSAYRGAAEA
-382 AILADDLRASG
+382 ALIADDLRASG
-393 QSSDALRIVVSS
+393 QSSDELRIVVSS

-432 DMAAPYLVT
+432 DMAAPYVVT
-441 AQTPVTTFSAT
+441 AQTPITTFSST
-452 APSNSQERA
+452 PPTNSQDRA
-461 RQITAVRR
+461 QQISAARR
-469 DVDATASMIGEA
+469 DLDATASMIGDA

-486 LWAHLLSLGESSR
+486 LWAHLLSMGESSR

-507 DGLSGLLVATRQA
+507 DGLSALLLATRQA
-520 VTINTPGS
+520 VTINTPGT

-534 NSTIRLQVRNNSATA
+534 DSIIRLQVRNNSATS
-549 LIIRLRLASA
+549 LTIRLQLTSA
-559 KLDLDTP
+559 KLELDTP

-601 AGNVDVVP
+601 SGNVDVVA

-641 HWRRGKV
+641 HWRRGKIEA
-648 GTARA
+648 ARA
-653 TTVSSQ
+653 TTVSS